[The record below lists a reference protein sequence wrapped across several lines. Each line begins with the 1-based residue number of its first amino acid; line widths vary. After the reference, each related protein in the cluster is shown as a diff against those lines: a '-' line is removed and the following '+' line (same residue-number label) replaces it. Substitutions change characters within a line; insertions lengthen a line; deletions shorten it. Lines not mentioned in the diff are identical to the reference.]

1 MADQVTPSE
10 KTPEDIEREMLQT
23 RESITEKVAAL
34 ESQVVGS
41 VQTAADTLS
50 DTVAA
55 VKSFVSHAPETVSDS
70 VKQATAAVSD
80 AVKSTFD
87 ISAHVDR
94 HPWAAVG
101 ASALVGCVVGWLVS
115 RGRSDSPVFSAMRS
129 HAAPATASARPL
141 ADEKPGL
148 ADEFMGMIGDKAKE
162 LARTALETVATAV
175 KENIQTGLPHLVN
188 DAASRL
194 TDAGTDTVEQPF
206 THRFNARP
214 A

>member
-1 MADQVTPSE
+1 VTPPE
-10 KTPEDIEREMLQT
+10 KTPEEIEHEMHLT

-55 VKSFVSHAPETVSDS
+55 VKSFVSSAPETVSDG

-87 ISAHVDR
+87 ISAHVER
-94 HPWAAVG
+94 HPWTAVG

-115 RGRSDSPVFSAMRS
+115 HGRSDRAVTTPMSAPTSAGAPPVR
-129 HAAPATASARPL
+129 PVAR
-141 ADEKPGL
+141 AKPGL

-162 LARTALETVATAV
+162 LARTALETVAAAV

-188 DAASRL
+188 DAAARL
-194 TDAGTDTVEQPF
+194 TDTGTGADEHPF
-206 THRFNARP
+206 AHRFSARP

>member
-10 KTPEDIEREMLQT
+10 KTPEEIEREMLQT

-34 ESQVVGS
+34 ENQVVGS

-50 DTVAA
+50 ETVAA
-55 VKSFVSHAPETVSDS
+55 VKSFVSNAPETVHDS

-87 ISAHVDR
+87 ISSHVDR

-101 ASALVGCVVGWLVS
+101 TSALVGCVVGWLVS
-115 RGRSDSPVFSAMRS
+115 RGRSDYPVRTPLVSPTSSSPPVR
-129 HAAPATASARPL
+129 TVVE
-141 ADEKPGL
+141 EKPGL
-148 ADEFMGMIGDKAKE
+148 TDEFMGMIGDKAKE
-162 LARTALETVATAV
+162 LARTALETLAAAV
-175 KENIQTGLPHLVN
+175 KENIQTNLPHLVN
-188 DAASRL
+188 DAAARL
-194 TDAGTDTVEQPF
+194 TDTGTDSDEQPF
-206 THRFNARP
+206 AHRFNVRP